1 MALESVQERDQTF
14 SWCICHMPPEGELR
28 VRFRKCL
35 FHGRYTMSIYVIFQ
49 REWEREELGTAALA

>member
-1 MALESVQERDQTF
+1 
-14 SWCICHMPPEGELR
+14 MPPEGELR